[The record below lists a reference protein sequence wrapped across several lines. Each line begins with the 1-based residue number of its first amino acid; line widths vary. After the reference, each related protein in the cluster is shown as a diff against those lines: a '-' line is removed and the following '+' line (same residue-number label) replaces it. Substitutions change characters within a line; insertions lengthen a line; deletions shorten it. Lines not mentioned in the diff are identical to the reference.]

1 MPDDQRRP
9 HVHRTSQVLQRC
21 RTGVPRAVETS
32 KSGWVRKAPSAL
44 SRGKIPPKKT
54 QNYGP
59 IQVGGEIGSV
69 CVMNC
74 DTSGPTQAH
83 GPSPT
88 LWLSSSR
95 SRNSKPSGI
104 YGQEAGCKTIVP
116 VKENPSWEREED
128 VRVRSTGPVHGT
140 FSWMVTTERST
151 RMGEFAMA
159 MAIRDS
165 PAFVF
170 WTDPAAV
177 RQEVW

>member
-1 MPDDQRRP
+1 MFIGLARSCSVVAPAYRGRSRRAKVGGFEKHHLHSQGGKSLQKNSKLRP
-9 HVHRTSQVLQRC
+9 NTSR
-21 RTGVPRAVETS
+21 
-32 KSGWVRKAPSAL
+32 
-44 SRGKIPPKKT
+44 
-54 QNYGP
+54 
-59 IQVGGEIGSV
+59 GEIGSV

>member
-1 MPDDQRRP
+1 M
-9 HVHRTSQVLQRC
+9 
-21 RTGVPRAVETS
+21 
-32 KSGWVRKAPSAL
+32 
-44 SRGKIPPKKT
+44 
-54 QNYGP
+54 
-59 IQVGGEIGSV
+59 
-69 CVMNC
+69 CVVNC

-104 YGQEAGCKTIVP
+104 YGQEAGCKKIVP
-116 VKENPSWEREED
+116 AKEKLKLGVVEED

-140 FSWMVTTERST
+140 SSWMVTTERST

-177 RQEVW
+177 RQGVW